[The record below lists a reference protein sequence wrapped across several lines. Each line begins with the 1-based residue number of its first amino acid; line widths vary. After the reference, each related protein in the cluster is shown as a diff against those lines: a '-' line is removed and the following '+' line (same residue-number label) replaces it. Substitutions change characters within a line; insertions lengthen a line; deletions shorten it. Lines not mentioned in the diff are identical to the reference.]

1 MRQRTYRHLSLG
13 ERDRLSR
20 LYARDCSVQ
29 EIASALGRN
38 KATISREL
46 RRNGT
51 QILKLYGAA
60 QAHQRACMRKSQSGH
75 RPRLKNDYI
84 RSYVRR
90 QLLNGWS
97 PELIAGRLRKLPKK
111 PQRICPESIYRF
123 VYDPVIRRQEN
134 LVPCLARAH
143 KRRLGK
149 GHRHT
154 HRDLHIPE
162 RISIRQRPATVEHRR
177 QVGHWENDSV
187 MARASEAAVNVLV
200 ERATRLTKLS
210 RLPQRTACATSI
222 AIVRSLS
229 HLPPRWRRT
238 ITYDNGAENV
248 EHQRTNKKLHTA
260 SFFCEPF
267 HSWEKGT
274 VENTIGLVRRFYP
287 KKTNFDRVSVKELKR
302 LERWLNNRPRKVL
315 HYDTPRE
322 RYRRIVALPH

>member
-1 MRQRTYRHLSLG
+1 MRQTTYRHLSLG
-13 ERDRLSR
+13 ERDTLARLW
-20 LYARDCSVQ
+20 AQGCSLG
-29 EIASALGRN
+29 EIGLALDRS

-51 QILKLYGAA
+51 QIRKLYGAA
-60 QAHQRACMRKSQSGH
+60 QAHQRARIRKSQSGQ

-84 RSYVRR
+84 RAYVRK

-123 VYDPVIRRQEN
+123 VYDPNIRQQEN
-134 LVPCLARAH
+134 LVPCLAHAH
-143 KRRLGK
+143 KRRLAR

-162 RISIRQRPATVEHRR
+162 RISIRRRPAAVDRRR
-177 QVGHWENDSV
+177 QIGHWENDSM
-187 MARASEAAVNVLV
+187 MARASQAAVNVLV
-200 ERATRLTKLS
+200 ERTTRLTKLS
-210 RLPQRTACATSI
+210 RLSQRTARATSI
-222 AIVRSLS
+222 AIVRCLS
-229 HLPPRWRRT
+229 HLPTRWRRT

-248 EHQRTNKKLHTA
+248 EHQRTNKKLHMS

-287 KKTNFDRVSVKELKR
+287 KKTNFDHVSVKELKR
-302 LERWLNNRPRKVL
+302 VERWLNNRPRKVL

>member
-1 MRQRTYRHLSLG
+1 MKHTTYCHLSLR
-13 ERDRLSR
+13 ERDTLARLW
-20 LYARDCSVQ
+20 AQGCSLG
-29 EIASALGRN
+29 EIALKLGRS
-38 KATISREL
+38 KATLSREL
-46 RRNGT
+46 KRNGT
-51 QILKLYGAA
+51 QIRKLYGAA
-60 QAHQRACMRKSQSGH
+60 QAHQRASLRKEQAGH

-84 RSYVRR
+84 RAYVRK
-90 QLLNGWS
+90 QLLSGWS

-123 VYDPVIRRQEN
+123 IYDSTVRQQEN
-134 LVPCLARAH
+134 LVPCLARGH
-143 KRRLGK
+143 KRRLAW

-154 HRDLHIPE
+154 HRDLHIPG
-162 RISIRQRPATVEHRR
+162 RISIRQRPAAVERRR

-187 MARASEAAVNVLV
+187 MARSSNAAVNVLV
-200 ERATRLTKLS
+200 ERTTRLSKLS
-210 RLPQRTACATSI
+210 RLPQRTARATSV
-222 AIVRSLS
+222 AIIRSLS
-229 HLPPRWRRT
+229 HLPPHWRRT

-274 VENTIGLVRRFYP
+274 VENTIGLVRRFFP

-302 LERWLNNRPRKVL
+302 IERWLNNRPRKVL

-322 RYRRIVALPH
+322 HYRRIVALPH

>member
-1 MRQRTYRHLSLG
+1 MKQTSYRHLSLG
-13 ERDRLSR
+13 ERDTLARLW
-20 LYARDCSVQ
+20 AQGCSLG
-29 EIASALGRN
+29 EIASSLGRN

-46 RRNGT
+46 QRNGT
-51 QILKLYGAA
+51 QIRKLYGAA
-60 QAHQRACMRKSQSGH
+60 QAHQRACIRKVQSGH
-75 RPRLKNDYI
+75 RARLKNDYI
-84 RSYVRR
+84 RAYVRQ

-111 PQRICPESIYRF
+111 PQRICLESIYRF
-123 VYDPVIRRQEN
+123 VYDPTIRRQEN
-134 LVPCLARAH
+134 LVPYLARAH
-143 KRRLGK
+143 KRRLAW

-154 HRDLHIPE
+154 HRDPHIPE
-162 RISIRQRPATVEHRR
+162 RISICHRPTAVGRRR

-187 MARASEAAVNVLV
+187 MARASRAAVNVLV
-200 ERATRLTKLS
+200 ERTTRLTKLS
-210 RLPQRTACATSI
+210 RLPQRTARATSI

-229 HLPPRWRRT
+229 HLPSHWRRT

-248 EHQRTNKKLHTA
+248 EHQRTNNKLHTA

-274 VENTIGLVRRFYP
+274 VENTIGLVRRFFP

-302 LERWLNNRPRKVL
+302 IERWLNNRPRKVL

>member
-1 MRQRTYRHLSLG
+1 MAQNTYHHLSLE
-13 ERDRLSR
+13 ERDTLARLWAQDRSHR
-20 LYARDCSVQ
+20 
-29 EIASALGRN
+29 EIALELHRDKG
-38 KATISREL
+38 TISREL
-46 RRNGT
+46 KRNGT
-51 QILKLYGAA
+51 QIRKLYGAA
-60 QAHQRACMRKSQSGH
+60 QAHQRACLRKTMAGH
-75 RPRLKNDYI
+75 RPRLKNNYI
-84 RSYVRR
+84 RFYVHK

-97 PELIAGRLRKLPKK
+97 PELIAGRLRKLSSK
-111 PQRICPESIYRF
+111 PQVICPESIYRF
-123 VYDPVIRRQEN
+123 IYDPAVRRQEN

-143 KRRLGK
+143 KRRLPW

-162 RISIRQRPATVEHRR
+162 RISIRQRPAAVDRRR

-187 MARASEAAVNVLV
+187 MARASQAAVNVLV
-200 ERATRLTKLS
+200 ERTTRLTKVT
-210 RLPQRTACATSI
+210 RLPERTARATSI

-229 HLPPRWRRT
+229 HLPPQLRKT

-248 EHQRTNKKLHTA
+248 DHQRTNNKLKMI

-274 VENTIGLVRRFYP
+274 VENTIGLFRRFFP
-287 KKTNFDRVSVKELKR
+287 KKTNFDRVSIKELKR
-302 LERWLNNRPRKVL
+302 IERWLNNRPRKVL

>member
-1 MRQRTYRHLSLG
+1 MTQITYHHLTLEERDTVARLWAQGRSLG
-13 ERDRLSR
+13 QI
-20 LYARDCSVQ
+20 AQ
-29 EIASALGRN
+29 ELRRN
-38 KATISREL
+38 KGTISREL
-46 RRNGT
+46 KRNGT
-51 QILKLYGAA
+51 QIRKLYGAA
-60 QAHQRACMRKSQSGH
+60 QAHQRACLRKSEAGH
-75 RPRLKNDYI
+75 RPRLKNKYI
-84 RSYVRR
+84 RTYVRK

-97 PELIAGRLRKLPKK
+97 PELIAGRLRKLPSK

-123 VYDPVIRRQEN
+123 IYDPAARRNEN

-143 KRRLGK
+143 KRRLAL

-162 RISIRQRPATVEHRR
+162 RISIRKRPAAVEHRR
-177 QVGHWENDSV
+177 QAGHWENDSA
-187 MARASEAAVNVLV
+187 MARVSKAAVNVLV
-200 ERATRLTKLS
+200 ERTTRLTKLS
-210 RLPQRTACATSI
+210 RLPRRTAHETSV

-229 HLPPRWRRT
+229 HLPSRLRRT

-248 EHQRTNKKLHTA
+248 EHQRTNSKLHTL

-302 LERWLNNRPRKVL
+302 VERWLNNRPRKVL

>member
-1 MRQRTYRHLSLG
+1 MRQRTYGHLSLG
-13 ERDRLSR
+13 ERDTLAR
-20 LYARDCSVQ
+20 LYAQGRSLGA
-29 EIASALGRN
+29 IASALGRN
-38 KATISREL
+38 KATISREV

-51 QILKLYGAA
+51 QIRKLYGAA
-60 QAHQRACMRKSQSGH
+60 QAHQRACVRKSQSGH
-75 RPRLKNDYI
+75 RQRLKNDYI

-123 VYDPVIRRQEN
+123 VYDPSLRRQEN
-134 LVPCLARAH
+134 LVPSLARAH
-143 KRRLGK
+143 KRRLVR

-162 RISIRQRPATVEHRR
+162 RISIRQRPVAVARR
-177 QVGHWENDSV
+177 QQVGHWENDSV
-187 MARASEAAVNVLV
+187 MARKSKAAVNVLV
-200 ERATRLTKLS
+200 ERTTRLTKLS
-210 RLPQRTACATSI
+210 RLPQRTARATSI

-229 HLPPRWRRT
+229 HLPHRWRRT

-248 EHQRTNKKLHTA
+248 EHQRTNHKLHTA

-274 VENTIGLVRRFYP
+274 VENTIGLLRRFYP

-302 LERWLNNRPRKVL
+302 IERWLNNRPRKVL
-315 HYDTPRE
+315 HFDTPLE
-322 RYRRIVALPH
+322 YYRRIVALPH